1 MDKWI
6 LKEHIQIVDKE
17 IDWQDAIRLCGN
29 PLLKSKI
36 INNNYIEKII
46 KTHNQIG
53 PYYVLAPHIT
63 VPHARPEDGSFD
75 TALSLLIIK
84 NGIQFGKVEYDPVK
98 IIIMLASKNT
108 KILVSMPQKLS
119 DEVTEFAKELNQNK
133 SALINQALEFYFDH
147 LDLQIAKKR
156 SLEKNETISLSE
168 IRKLSDEQI

>member
-1 MDKWI
+1 
-6 LKEHIQIVDKE
+6 
-17 IDWQDAIRLCGN
+17 
-29 PLLKSKI
+29 
-36 INNNYIEKII
+36 
-46 KTHNQIG
+46 
-53 PYYVLAPHIT
+53 
-63 VPHARPEDGSFD
+63 
-75 TALSLLIIK
+75 
-84 NGIQFGKVEYDPVK
+84 
-98 IIIMLASKNT
+98 MLASKYT

>member
-1 MDKWI
+1 M
-6 LKEHIQIVDKE
+6 
-17 IDWQDAIRLCGN
+17 
-29 PLLKSKI
+29 
-36 INNNYIEKII
+36 
-46 KTHNQIG
+46 
-53 PYYVLAPHIT
+53 
-63 VPHARPEDGSFD
+63 
-75 TALSLLIIK
+75 LS
-84 NGIQFGKVEYDPVK
+84 
-98 IIIMLASKNT
+98 AKNT